1 MSMAKR
7 AHVYPQVSLAATD
20 LVDVAVAAA
29 PAGVGVAEALVLARK
44 RNAGVIAA
52 GAAYVLRDDLVRAT
66 SLGLGALRAAQ
77 LSRAL
82 PGVDPAASEAKVRR
96 LLAAGAPLVVVRGSR
111 GAAGA
116 VSGRAAGVR
125 LADASAAGRV
135 TRGLPGEVQE
145 LLETIG
151 RIAEEQD
158 GRAYLVGGLVRD
170 LWRGATPARRDLDIV
185 VEGDGRVLAR
195 DLARAL
201 GGSVVEHH
209 RFLTASVDTPRFGR
223 IDVATSRS
231 ERYEAPG
238 ALPRVLPAGIAADLR
253 RRDFTVNAMAIELAS
268 RDFGLI
274 DPLGGRLDLAR
285 RRLRVLHPLSYV
297 EDPTRIFRAARYA
310 ARLVLSPDGATTR
323 AQALAL
329 RLVPYAALSGQRIA
343 AELELIL
350 SESQAGPILLRLGR
364 SGAFRLLDPG
374 YRFTTPSRRRLGAL
388 PEALAWARG
397 RGLDVDAVGLAAL
410 ALADSRPAAGA
421 LFTRLGFA
429 GGPLAVLERAHAHG
443 GALAARLAAAGA
455 PSERARELRACAP
468 LELAWL
474 WLTGEREVREAVD
487 WFAGLDPRIVSL
499 SGDDVV
505 ALGVPRGPAVARVLA
520 EMRDARLD
528 GRLASRAMEEA
539 HVRQWIARG
548 G

>member
-1 MSMAKR
+1 MAKR
-7 AHVYPQVSLAATD
+7 AHAYPQASLAAAD
-20 LVDVAVAAA
+20 LADVAIAAA
-29 PAGVGVAEALVLARK
+29 PAGIGVAEALALARK
-44 RNAGVIAA
+44 RNAGLVAA
-52 GAAYVLRDDLVRAT
+52 GGSYTLRDDLVRAAG
-66 SLGLGALRAAQ
+66 LGLAALRASQIA
-77 LSRAL
+77 RTL
-82 PGVDPAASEAKVRR
+82 PAVDPAAGEGKVRR
-96 LLAAGAPLVVVRGSR
+96 LLATGAPLVVVRATR
-111 GAAGA
+111 GAASA
-116 VSGRAAGVR
+116 VSGRATGAR

-135 TRGLPGEVQE
+135 ARGLPGEVRE

-185 VEGDGRVLAR
+185 VEGDGPVLAR

-201 GGSVVEHH
+201 GGSLVEHR

-238 ALPRVLPAGIAADLR
+238 ALPRVLPATIADDLR
-253 RRDFTVNAMAIELAS
+253 RRDFTVNAMAIELSS

-285 RRLRVLHPLSYV
+285 RRLRVLHPLSFV

-310 ARLVLSPDGATTR
+310 ARLGLSLDAATMR

-329 RLVPYAALSGQRIA
+329 RLAPYAALSGQRIA
-343 AELELIL
+343 AELELIAG
-350 SESQAGPILLRLGR
+350 EPQAGAILLRLGR
-364 SGAFRLLDPG
+364 SGAFRLLDAG
-374 YRFTTPSRRRLGAL
+374 YRLAAASRRRLAAL

-397 RGLDVDAVGLAAL
+397 RGLDVDAVALVAL
-410 ALADSRPAAGA
+410 ALADARPAAGTF
-421 LFTRLGFA
+421 FTKLGFA
-429 GGPLAVLERAHAHG
+429 GGPLAVLERAHAD
-443 GALAARLAAAGA
+443 AAARAARVAAAGA
-455 PSERARELRACAP
+455 PSARARELRGAPP

-474 WLTGEREVREAVD
+474 WLTGKPEVQSLVD
-487 WFAGLDPRIVSL
+487 WFAGLDPRVVSL

-505 ALGVPRGPAVARVLA
+505 ALGVPRGPAVARVLT

-539 HVRQWIARG
+539 YVRQWIAKG

>member
-1 MSMAKR
+1 MAKR
-7 AHVYPQVSLAATD
+7 AHAYPQVSLAAAD
-20 LVDVAVAAA
+20 LVDVAIAAA

-44 RNAGVIAA
+44 RDAGLIAA
-52 GAAYVLRDDLVRAT
+52 GASSVLRDDLVRAT

-77 LSRAL
+77 IARPL
-82 PGVDPAASEAKVRR
+82 PAVDSGAGEVRVRR
-96 LLAAGAPLVVVRGSR
+96 LLATGAPLVVVRGPR
-111 GAAGA
+111 GATGA
-116 VSGRAAGVR
+116 VSGRLAGLR

-135 TRGLPGEVQE
+135 GRGLPAHVRE

-170 LWRGATPARRDLDIV
+170 LWRGATPSRRDLDIV
-185 VEGDGRVLAR
+185 VESDGPVLAR
-195 DLARAL
+195 RLAQAL
-201 GGSVVEHH
+201 GGSVVEHR
-209 RFLTASVDTPRFGR
+209 RFLTASVDTPTFGR

-231 ERYEAPG
+231 ERYESPG
-238 ALPRVLPAGIAADLR
+238 ALPRVLPAGIAEDLR
-253 RRDFTVNAMAIELAS
+253 RRDFTVNALAIELS
-268 RDFGLI
+268 SGDFGLI

-310 ARLVLSPDGATTR
+310 ARLGLSPDGATTR

-329 RLVPYAALSGQRIA
+329 RLVPYSALSGQRIA
-343 AELELIL
+343 AELERIL
-350 SESQAGPILLRLGR
+350 SEAQAGTILLRLGG

-374 YRFTTPSRRRLGAL
+374 YRFTAASRHRLGAL
-388 PEALAWARG
+388 AEALAWARR
-397 RGLDVDAVGLAAL
+397 RGLDVDAVGLTAL
-410 ALADSRPAAGA
+410 ALADARPAAAAA
-421 LFTRLGFA
+421 LFARLGFA
-429 GGPLAVLERAHAHG
+429 GGPLAILERAHSSSE
-443 GALAARLAAAGA
+443 ALASRLAAASA
-455 PSERARELRACAP
+455 PSERARELRGCAP
-468 LELAWL
+468 IELAWL
-474 WLTGEREVREAVD
+474 WLTGDREVRATVD
-487 WFAGLDPRIVSL
+487 WFAGLDPRVVSL

-520 EMRDARLD
+520 EIRDARLD

-539 HVRQWIARG
+539 HVREWIAKG

>member
-1 MSMAKR
+1 MAKR
-7 AHVYPQVSLAATD
+7 AHVYPQVDLAATD
-20 LVDVAVAAA
+20 LADVAIAGA

-44 RNAGVIAA
+44 RNAGLVAA
-52 GAAYVLRDDLVRAT
+52 GASYVLRDDLVRAT

-77 LSRAL
+77 IARPL
-82 PGVDPAASEAKVRR
+82 PGVDPAAGEGKVRR
-96 LLAAGAPLVVVRGSR
+96 LLATGAPLVVVRGAR
-111 GAAGA
+111 GATGA
-116 VSGRAAGVR
+116 VSGRAAGAR

-135 TRGLPGEVQE
+135 AGGLPEEIRE

-185 VEGDGRVLAR
+185 VEGDGPVLAR
-195 DLARAL
+195 ELARAL
-201 GGSVVEHH
+201 GGSLVEHR

-238 ALPRVLPAGIAADLR
+238 ALPRVLPAGIADDLR
-253 RRDFTVNAMAIELAS
+253 RRDFTVNAMAIELSS

-285 RRLRVLHPLSYV
+285 RRLRVLHPLSFV
-297 EDPTRIFRAARYA
+297 EDPTRIFRAARYG
-310 ARLVLSPDGATTR
+310 ARLGLSPDVATTR

-329 RLVPYAALSGQRIA
+329 RLAPYAALSGQRIA
-343 AELELIL
+343 AELELTL
-350 SESQAGPILLRLGR
+350 SESQAGTILLRLGR

-374 YRFTTPSRRRLGAL
+374 YRFTTASRRRLAAL
-388 PEALAWARG
+388 PEALAWAHG
-397 RGLDVDAVGLAAL
+397 RGLDVDAVGLVAL
-410 ALADSRPAAGA
+410 GLADSRPAAGA
-421 LFTRLGFA
+421 LFSQLGFA
-429 GGPLAVLERAHAHG
+429 GAPLAVLERAHTTAG
-443 GALAARLAAAGA
+443 PLASRIAAAGA
-455 PSERARELRACAP
+455 PSARARELRACAP

-474 WLTGEREVREAVD
+474 RLTGNRAVREAVD
-487 WFAGLDPRIVSL
+487 WFAGLAPHVASL

-520 EMRDARLD
+520 ELRDGRLD
-528 GRLASRAMEEA
+528 GKLTSRAMEEA
-539 HVRQWIARG
+539 HVRQWIPRG